1 MKPYQQVLLSLSLL
15 LNYSKAREI
24 VGKEFNGLSYIKL
37 PRLLKGTKMWDK
49 ILENPIPGSWHLDKA
64 LTVEQ
69 SLVFDTP
76 GDELECE
83 YGICRQKTLHSQGSV
98 A

>member
-1 MKPYQQVLLSLSLL
+1 MKPYHQVLLSLPLL
-15 LNYSKAREI
+15 LNFTSAKEM

-37 PRLLKGTKMWDK
+37 PRILKGTKMWDK
-49 ILENPIPGSWHLDKA
+49 ILENPTPGSWHLDKA

-83 YGICRQKTLHSQGSV
+83 FNFCRKKTLHAQGSI

>member
-1 MKPYQQVLLSLSLL
+1 MKSYQQVLLSLPLL
-15 LNYSKAREI
+15 LNCTSAKEM

-49 ILENPIPGSWHLDKA
+49 ILENPSPGSWHLDKA
-64 LTVEQ
+64 LTVDQ
-69 SLVFDTP
+69 KLVFDTP
-76 GDELECE
+76 GDELECD
-83 YGICRQKTLHSQGSV
+83 YGLCRKKTLHAQGSV